1 MEKSTQRLS
10 TTQYKQECE
19 KVERIINRLESSD
32 PDFDD
37 CNDAVVLLRKYK
49 KLCREI
55 GRGDSYHLG
64 RIDSAIQ
71 GLESPQP
78 ASTQPVAVPELR
90 KVRRAEDGR
99 PKANYDGGFDHGW
112 NDCVYEMRAMLS
124 AAQQPEGVAEPTEAM
139 LEVIQQVRLIDWCC
153 DKDGNPT
160 TVSECSARAIAEAVI
175 AAGQKGGAA

>member
-71 GLESPQP
+71 GLESPQA
-78 ASTQPVAVPELR
+78 AS
-90 KVRRAEDGR
+90 
-99 PKANYDGGFDHGW
+99 
-112 NDCVYEMRAMLS
+112 S
-124 AAQQPEGVAEPTEAM
+124 AQQ
-139 LEVIQQVRLIDWCC
+139 
-153 DKDGNPT
+153 
-160 TVSECSARAIAEAVI
+160 ARIAELEALSDDLLNTLNFERGQHAKLKKDADRYRWLRRDYGKSHIHVI
-175 AAGQKGGAA
+175 SYSIENEAGDLLMGADCDYAIDVAMEDRNANN